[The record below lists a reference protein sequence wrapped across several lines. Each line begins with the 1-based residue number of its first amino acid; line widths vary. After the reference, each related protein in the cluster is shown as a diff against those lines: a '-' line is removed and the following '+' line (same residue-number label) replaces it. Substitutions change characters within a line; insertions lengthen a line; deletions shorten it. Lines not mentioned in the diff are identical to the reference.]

1 MPRAN
6 RHFLSGYVWHI
17 THRCH
22 RKNFLLKFARDRRS
36 YLRWLVEAKKRFGLS
51 VLDYIVT
58 SNHIHLLIKD
68 TGSNVI
74 SNSIQLIAGRSA
86 QDTISA
92 KHATVHSGKTVIIPL
107 RSRLTSTCTVAL
119 FTST

>member
-1 MPRAN
+1 MTTEGLRDTYRCPALIVIS
-6 RHFLSGYVWHI
+6 FPAMSGTSLI
-17 THRCH
+17 AAIER
-22 RKNFLLKFARDRRS
+22 NFLLKFARDRRS

-74 SNSIQLIAGRSA
+74 SPNKPRVGPA
-86 QDTISA
+86 
-92 KHATVHSGKTVIIPL
+92 
-107 RSRLTSTCTVAL
+107 
-119 FTST
+119 